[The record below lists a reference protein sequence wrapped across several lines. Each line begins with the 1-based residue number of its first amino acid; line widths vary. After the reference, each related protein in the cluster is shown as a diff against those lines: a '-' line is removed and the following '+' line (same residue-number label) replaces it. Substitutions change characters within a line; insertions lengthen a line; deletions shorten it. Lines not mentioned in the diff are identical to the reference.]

1 MGTNWFIPAL
11 VKSKFGEVGIK
22 LAEGTI
28 VWPFPRKNSK
38 NPFLTSADFM
48 ELIEDHNLKAASPQA
63 RVVREHLSFTFTPAK
78 TFPLF
83 LEALGMNHE
92 PSGHAAC

>member
-11 VKSKFGEVGIK
+11 VKSRFGEVGIK

-38 NPFLTSADFM
+38 
-48 ELIEDHNLKAASPQA
+48 
-63 RVVREHLSFTFTPAK
+63 
-78 TFPLF
+78 
-83 LEALGMNHE
+83 
-92 PSGHAAC
+92 

>member
-11 VKSKFGEVGIK
+11 VKSRFGEVGIK

-48 ELIEDHNLKAASPQA
+48 ELAGYHILKTPSRQDAPPRDSAVKGF
-63 RVVREHLSFTFTPAK
+63 RV
-78 TFPLF
+78 
-83 LEALGMNHE
+83 LG
-92 PSGHAAC
+92 GFG